1 MLISVHSQLRRQ
13 RRRVLLALA
22 VLAVA
27 LAALSAHS
35 AVMSGA
41 MDDHVMSDAAALCL
55 AVGGALAVAGV
66 AVFAV
71 RRLLQRPLWVIPA
84 PLTQAL
90 AFVPAS
96 AGFLVR
102 AGPPPPAL
110 LQVFRL

>member
-1 MLISVHSQLRRQ
+1 MLV
-13 RRRVLLALA
+13 ALA

-27 LAALSAHS
+27 LVAVTAHA
-35 AVMSGA
+35 AVMNGV

-55 AVGGALAVAGV
+55 AVGGSLAVAGV

-71 RRLLQRPLWVIPA
+71 RRLLQRPRWVIPA
-84 PLTQAL
+84 PLAPSL

-102 AGPPPPAL
+102 AGPPPPPL